1 MIYSFLDTSAILNGA
16 LDQYKDAYISLLSLT
31 ELENIK
37 TAYNKSEQIKY
48 EARKAVRTI
57 IDSEQICYNIYPQ
70 KVINKLLKQFN
81 FLNDINDHK
90 IICEAEQLGKEV
102 NAKILFL
109 TSDGAQYLLA
119 QWMPHLEAIFYN
131 PEKKEMEEYPGW
143 KDYSPS
149 EQELTT
155 LYSMPHNNTL
165 ESNTNEFAKIYENG
179 ELKDVLFWTGNEY
192 RNLKYKEFT
201 TNLGERIKPRNLEQ
215 KMYLDLLQNKDIP
228 VKLCIGKFGTGKSM
242 LALNYAIHEV
252 QIGRFDKIIFVKNN
266 LEVKGAGR
274 LGTLPGGEIEKMAPW
289 LRQIEDHIG
298 PQAFE
303 EMINNGQIEPA
314 HLSSI
319 RGRDLKNC
327 IILVDEAENLL
338 ASNIQ
343 LLLGRVAA
351 NTEIIFCADVKQCD
365 YADEKMSGI
374 PKLIERLKGN
384 KLFGM
389 IKLVKTERSQV
400 AALAD
405 LLD

>member
-1 MIYSFLDTSAILNGA
+1 MVYSFLDTSAILNGA
-16 LDQYKDAYISLLSLT
+16 LDQYKDGYISLLSLT

-37 TAYNKSEQIKY
+37 TSYNKSEQIKY

-57 IDSEQICYNIYPQ
+57 IESGTISYNTYSQ
-70 KVINKLLKQFN
+70 KIINKLLKQFN

-102 NAKILFL
+102 NSKILFL

-119 QWMPHLEAIFYN
+119 QWMPHLEAVFYN

-165 ESNTNEFAKIYENG
+165 ESNINEFAKIYENG

-252 QIGRFDKIIFVKNN
+252 QMGRVDKIIFVKNN
-266 LEVKGAGR
+266 LEVKGAGK

-338 ASNIQ
+338 TSNIQ
-343 LLLGRVAA
+343 LLLGRVAE

-389 IKLVKTERSQV
+389 IKLIKTERSQV

>member
-165 ESNTNEFAKIYENG
+165 ESNINEFAKIYENG

>member
-338 ASNIQ
+338 TSNIQ

>member
-1 MIYSFLDTSAILNGA
+1 
-16 LDQYKDAYISLLSLT
+16 
-31 ELENIK
+31 
-37 TAYNKSEQIKY
+37 
-48 EARKAVRTI
+48 
-57 IDSEQICYNIYPQ
+57 
-70 KVINKLLKQFN
+70 
-81 FLNDINDHK
+81 
-90 IICEAEQLGKEV
+90 
-102 NAKILFL
+102 
-109 TSDGAQYLLA
+109 
-119 QWMPHLEAIFYN
+119 
-131 PEKKEMEEYPGW
+131 
-143 KDYSPS
+143 
-149 EQELTT
+149 
-155 LYSMPHNNTL
+155 MPHNNTL
-165 ESNTNEFAKIYENG
+165 NSLTNEFAKIYENG
-179 ELKDVLFWTGNEY
+179 ELKDVLFWDGTGY

-266 LEVKGAGR
+266 LEVKGAGK

-327 IILVDEAENLL
+327 ILLIDEAENLL
-338 ASNIQ
+338 VSNIQ

-374 PKLIERLKGN
+374 PKLIDRLKGN

-389 IKLVKTERSQV
+389 IKLVKTERSEV

>member
-48 EARKAVRTI
+48 EARKTVRTI

-102 NAKILFL
+102 NSKILFL

-143 KDYSPS
+143 KDYFPS

-165 ESNTNEFAKIYENG
+165 ESNINEFAKIYENG

-266 LEVKGAGR
+266 LEVKGAGK

-303 EMINNGQIEPA
+303 DMINNGQIEPA

-338 ASNIQ
+338 TSNIQ

-374 PKLIERLKGN
+374 PKLIERLKGS

>member
-1 MIYSFLDTSAILNGA
+1 MVYSFLDTSAILNGA

-37 TAYNKSEQIKY
+37 TSYNKSEQIKY

-70 KVINKLLKQFN
+70 KIINKLLKQFN

-102 NAKILFL
+102 NSKILFL

-165 ESNTNEFAKIYENG
+165 ESNINEFVKIYENG

-242 LALNYAIHEV
+242 LALNYALHEV

-289 LRQIEDHIG
+289 LRQIEDCIG
-298 PQAFE
+298 PQAYE

-384 KLFGM
+384 RLFGM
-389 IKLVKTERSQV
+389 IKLVKTERSEV